1 MVKKED
7 KIQRKGENP
16 APNYLE
22 LASSLKFESTS
33 ELLALRYVS
42 VLCSSLKKKPQ
53 ILSHLF

>member
-42 VLCSSLKKKPQ
+42 VLCSSLKKKP
-53 ILSHLF
+53 